1 MNVGIYYWKHGSD
14 YVKYTKEMIH
24 NNIRV
29 NNEFYVCPVYNQA
42 LKDKKVIKAINVDE
56 MIGLGTPEDLN
67 IFIKKI
73 S

>member
-1 MNVGIYYWKHGSD
+1 
-14 YVKYTKEMIH
+14 MIID
-24 NNIRV
+24 NSRV
-29 NNEFYVCPVYNQA
+29 NGEFYVCPVYNQA